1 MRMTSQNYVQTAT
14 ATEAPV
20 TQEMI
25 DRISRPE
32 VIRLLHAAIGLAT
45 ESGEFLDML
54 KKHIFYGKP
63 LDLINAAEE
72 IGDTMWY
79 TALAVDILKTTLD
92 DVMTV
97 NIKKLAARYPEKF
110 TEHHAENRDLITERA
125 ILEGKDCSACE
136 AQGVCGV

>member
-1 MRMTSQNYVQTAT
+1 MINSSNYVELAT

-25 DRISRPE
+25 DRISKPE
-32 VIRLLHAAIGLAT
+32 IIRLLHSAIGLAT

-63 LDLINAAEE
+63 LDLVNASEE
-72 IGDTMWY
+72 VGDALWY
-79 TALAVDILKTTLD
+79 SALAINILKTTLD

-97 NIKKLAARYPEKF
+97 NIKKLQARYPEKF
-110 TEHHAENRDLITERA
+110 TEFHADNRNLETERA
-125 ILEGKDCSACE
+125 ILEKRDCNSCDAI
-136 AQGVCGV
+136 GVCGL